1 VYSIFSG
8 HVKPKRE
15 RDAEIAAAKSLRSSS
30 L

>member
-8 HVKPKRE
+8 HLKPKRE
-15 RDAEIAAAKSLRSSS
+15 RDAEVAAAKSLHPSS